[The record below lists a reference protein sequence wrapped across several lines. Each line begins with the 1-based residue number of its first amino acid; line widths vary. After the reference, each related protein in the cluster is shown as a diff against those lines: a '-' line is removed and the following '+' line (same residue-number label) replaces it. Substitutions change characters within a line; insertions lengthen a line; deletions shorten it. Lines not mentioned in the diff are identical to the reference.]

1 MVELSF
7 YTKKYENKFDP
18 ETLILY
24 STKTSAL
31 IVIPNETFQRLEEG
45 KLSPEDERLLTELGF
60 LVEDREKEREYMI
73 NIFDLLETPYVETI
87 FVLNRDCNFS
97 CKYCFEANIKE
108 SVYMS
113 QKVLNQSIEF
123 INRELEKGAKA
134 LLIGLYGGEPL
145 LKPRLT
151 KEVLVRAKELCEKF
165 KIELKATLVTN
176 GSLMKKELVKELT
189 QLGLKK
195 VRITLDGPPQIHN
208 YFRPFKNGKE
218 SFHIILSNIKECAS
232 VLKELEVA
240 GNYSKETYKEFPK
253 LLDILLEEG
262 LGPDR
267 VASIRFEPIIKQP
280 SGISIY
286 KGGCSSINEAWVS
299 EAALFLREQILKRGY
314 KAKRIE
320 PIFCMVNSK
329 RSFVIDTDG
338 SIYKCPGFLGIEK
351 FKIGD
356 VFQGV
361 KDASPY
367 NLNRWKNKECMSC
380 VYLPLCYGGCRYM
393 SYLRFGN
400 LEKLDCQKPFFEK
413 NLYKFIEQE
422 LRFKIG

>member
-1 MVELSF
+1 VVDLSF
-7 YTKKYENKFDP
+7 YTKKFENRFDP

-31 IVIPNETFQRLEEG
+31 IIIPKETLQKLEER
-45 KLSPEDERLLTELGF
+45 KLPPEDKKLLTELGF

-73 NIFDLLETPYVETI
+73 NIFDLLETPYVEAI

-97 CKYCFEANIKE
+97 CKYCFEANIKK
-108 SVYMS
+108 SAYMS
-113 QKVLNQSIEF
+113 QKVLYQSIEF

-145 LKPRLT
+145 LKPKLT
-151 KEVLVRAKELCEKF
+151 KEVLIKAKELCEKF

-176 GSLMKKELVKELT
+176 GSLMKKELVRELT

-218 SFHIILSNIKECAS
+218 SFHVILNNIKECVS
-232 VLKELEVA
+232 VLKELEIA
-240 GNYSKETYKEFPK
+240 GNYSRETYKEFPK

-262 LGPDR
+262 LGPDK

-286 KGGCSSINEAWVS
+286 KGGCSSINEDWVS
-299 EAALFLREQILKRGY
+299 EAALFLREQIIKRGY

-329 RSFVIDTDG
+329 RSFIIDTDG
-338 SIYKCPGFLGIEK
+338 SIYKCPGFIGIEK
-351 FKIGD
+351 FKVGD
-356 VFQGV
+356 VFQGI
-361 KDASPY
+361 KDTYMY
-367 NLNRWKNKECMSC
+367 NLNRWKNKECAAC

-400 LEKLDCQKPFFEK
+400 LENLDCQKPFFEK
-413 NLYKFIEQE
+413 NLFKFIEQE